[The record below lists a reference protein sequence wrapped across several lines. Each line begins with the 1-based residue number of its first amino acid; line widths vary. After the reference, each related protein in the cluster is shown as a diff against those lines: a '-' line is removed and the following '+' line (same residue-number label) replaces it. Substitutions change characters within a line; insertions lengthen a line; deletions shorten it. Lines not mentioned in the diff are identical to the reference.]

1 MGGGEQFARRY
12 GPLALVAGAAEGI
25 GAAFAEQLARR
36 GLDLVLLDRQAEAC
50 GALAARLRAVHR
62 VECRALVCDLGA
74 PDLLERLE
82 PEVDASAVG
91 LVVYNA
97 ARSAVGGFLQQPLED
112 KLETLHVNCRGWLL
126 LAHHF
131 GAAMAGR
138 GRGGLIAMSSLAGT
152 HGHGLV
158 ATYGATKAFDWLLAE
173 ALWDEL
179 GPHGVDVL
187 AVCAG
192 MTRTPG
198 FERSGPRLGRLQS
211 KLVLRPEQVATGALD
226 ALGRGPRFIPGASY
240 RLTQLVTDRL
250 LPRSMASRWLGRTMR
265 RIYPDR

>member
-1 MGGGEQFARRY
+1 MGDGRRFRQRY

-36 GLDLVLLDRQAEAC
+36 GLDLMLLDRQAEAC
-50 GALAARLRAVHR
+50 GALAARLRAAHR
-62 VECRALVCDLGA
+62 IECRALVCDLGA
-74 PDLLERLE
+74 PDLLERLQAE
-82 PEVDASAVG
+82 LSDAAVG

-97 ARSAVGGFLQQPLED
+97 ARSTVGGFLQQPLAD
-112 KLETLHVNCRGWLL
+112 KLATLDVNCRGWLL

-138 GRGGLIAMSSLAGT
+138 GRGGLIVMSSLAGT

-179 GPHGVDVL
+179 GPRGVDVL

-198 FERSGPRLGRLQS
+198 FERSGPRLGRLQAR
-211 KLVLRPEQVATGALD
+211 LVLRPQQVAAGALD

-240 RLTQLVTDRL
+240 RLTQLINDRL
-250 LPRSMASRWLGRTMR
+250 LPRGLASRWLGRTMR